1 MAKQILF
8 DDKAR
13 EELFQG
19 IETLART
26 VSVTLGPAGRNVILE
41 KSFGAPTV
49 TKDGVSVANDVELED
64 PFQNLGAKLVREV
77 ASKTNDQAGDGT
89 TTATVLATAMLQE
102 GLRFMVA
109 GANPASLRKGI
120 ELAVKA
126 AGDSIDGMAE
136 KVKGKGDLERV
147 GTISANQDAE
157 IGSILANVM
166 EQAGAQGVITVEDG
180 DGIETVADYVDG
192 MSFDKGFLSPYF
204 VSDLSKMTASYE
216 KALVLVHEKKI
227 SNLQDFLPVLEAV
240 AQTGKPLLIVAEDIE
255 GEALAALVVNKL
267 RGIMNVVAVKAPG
280 FGDRRKAMLGDIA
293 VLTGAT
299 AILEETGRKLSDVTL
314 EDLGSV
320 DKLTVE
326 KERTVLVGG
335 AGTKKALKERVQQI
349 EAQIERSTSSYDI
362 EKLQERRAK
371 LAGGVAVIKVGGA
384 TEAELKERK
393 HRTEDALAATRAAQE
408 EGIVPGGGT
417 ALLRAIAAVEAVR
430 SKARGDEKHGV
441 DLVARA
447 MRAPT
452 RTIAENAGHD
462 GSVVVEEVLEQKGW
476 RGFDALAGSYVDL
489 AKAGIIDPTKVVKAA
504 LTNAGSIAGLLLTT
518 NTLVTEIKEGKD
530 AAPVSG
536 AIA

>member
-13 EELFQG
+13 EELFAG
-19 IETLART
+19 IDTLART
-26 VSVTLGPAGRNVILE
+26 VSVTLGPSGRNVILE
-41 KSFGAPTV
+41 KSFGAPVV
-49 TKDGVSVANDVELED
+49 TKDGVSVAKDVELED

-89 TTATVLATAMLQE
+89 TTATVLATAMLKD
-102 GLRFMVA
+102 GLRFMTA
-109 GANPASLRKGI
+109 GANPAALRKGI
-120 ELAVKA
+120 DKAVRA
-126 AGDSIDGMAE
+126 ATESIDGMSK
-136 KVKGKGDLERV
+136 KVKGAEELARV

-157 IGSILANVM
+157 IGRILADVM
-166 EQAGAQGVITVEDG
+166 EQAGPQGVITIEEG
-180 DGIETVADYVDG
+180 DGLETVANYVDG

-204 VSDLSKMTASYE
+204 VSDMTKMTANYE

-227 SNLQDFLPVLEAV
+227 SNLQDFLPVLEA
-240 AQTGKPLLIVAEDIE
+240 AAKTGRPLLVIAEDIE

-267 RGIMNVVAVKAPG
+267 RGVMNVVAVKAPG

-293 VLTGAT
+293 IITGAT
-299 AILEETGRKLSDVTL
+299 AILEETGRKLADVTI

-320 DKLTVE
+320 DKLTVD
-326 KERTVLVGG
+326 KESTVLVGG
-335 AGTKKALKERVQQI
+335 GGTKKALKERLGQI
-349 EAQIERSTSSYDI
+349 EAQIERSTSSYDV

-417 ALLRAIAAVEAVR
+417 ALLRAIEAVEGVLR
-430 SKARGDEKHGV
+430 KARGDERHGV
-441 DLVARA
+441 ELVAKA

-452 RTIAENAGHD
+452 RMIADNAGHD
-462 GSVVVEEVLEQKGW
+462 GSVVVEEVLGHKGW
-476 RGFDALAGSYVDL
+476 KGFDALEGKYVDM
-489 AKAGIIDPTKVVKAA
+489 AKAGIMDPAKVVKAA

-518 NTLVTEIKEGKD
+518 NTLVTDIKD
-530 AAPVSG
+530 DSSSAVPG